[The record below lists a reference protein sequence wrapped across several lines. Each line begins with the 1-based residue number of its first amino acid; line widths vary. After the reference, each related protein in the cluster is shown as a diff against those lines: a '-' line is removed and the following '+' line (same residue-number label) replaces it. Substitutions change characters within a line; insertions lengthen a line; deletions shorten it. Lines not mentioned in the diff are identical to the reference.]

1 MFLKQNYAEFISRR
15 LFSAIFAV
23 APNLFCAEF
32 IFAVAA
38 KPICQAELFA
48 VVVKQNYAVVVKH
61 NCAVLFAVV
70 VSGRIIFDVFEAELR
85 RIYSVPIIC
94 CYFLKQLLYF

>member
-48 VVVKQNYAVVVKH
+48 VVVKPICQAE
-61 NCAVLFAVV
+61 LF
-70 VSGRIIFDVFEAELR
+70 RIIFDVFEAELR

>member
-1 MFLKQNYAEFISRR
+1 MVKPICQTEL
-15 LFSAIFAV
+15 FAV
-23 APNLFCAEF
+23 A
-32 IFAVAA
+32 V

-48 VVVKQNYAVVVKH
+48 VVVKPICQAE
-61 NCAVLFAVV
+61 LF
-70 VSGRIIFDVFEAELR
+70 RIIFDVFEAELR